1 MSTNEDLE
9 EGVNRVST
17 DEGATVIAR
26 TVGRIVVPII
36 LVTAIAL
43 LLQGHNLPG
52 GGFIGGVL
60 TASAFALIYIVYG
73 MDYLESEVLPRPSEA
88 DLWPALLG
96 YFAPAFA
103 LGLALAAGSGIV
115 AMAFDFPFL
124 TQTFWV
130 FHHVPLYGELEIA
143 SALAFD
149 VGVYFV
155 VVGALLTILTVV
167 GEE

>member
-1 MSTNEDLE
+1 MSTSEDLE
-9 EGVNRVST
+9 EGANRAST
-17 DEGATVIAR
+17 EEDATVIAR

-60 TASAFALIYIVYG
+60 TASAFALIYIVYD
-73 MDYLESEVLPRPSEA
+73 MDYLDTEVLHRTSEP
-88 DLWPALLG
+88 DLWPPLLR
-96 YFAPAFA
+96 YFEPAFA

-115 AMAFDFPFL
+115 AMAFDVPFL

-130 FHHVPLYGELEIA
+130 FHHLPLYGELHVA

-167 GEE
+167 GAE

>member
-1 MSTNEDLE
+1 VSTNERNED
-9 EGVNRVST
+9 GGRTNT
-17 DEGATVIAR
+17 DEDTTVIAR
-26 TVGRIVVPII
+26 MVGRTVVPII

-73 MDYLESEVLPRPSEA
+73 IDYLESEVLHQTSGVE
-88 DLWPALLG
+88 LWPALLRYYAPG
-96 YFAPAFA
+96 FAF
-103 LGLALAAGSGIV
+103 GLALAAGSGIV
-115 AMAFDFPFL
+115 AMAFDLPFL

-130 FHHVPLYGELEIA
+130 LHHLPLYGELHVA

-167 GEE
+167 GAE

>member
-1 MSTNEDLE
+1 MSTNENLE
-9 EGVNRVST
+9 EETNRVST
-17 DEGATVIAR
+17 DDDTTVIAR
-26 TVGRIVVPII
+26 TVARIVVPII

-73 MDYLESEVLPRPSEA
+73 IDYLGTEVLHGLTEI
-88 DLWPALLG
+88 DLWPALLR

-103 LGLALAAGSGIV
+103 FGLALAAGSGIV
-115 AMAFDFPFL
+115 AMAFDLPFL

-149 VGVYFV
+149 VGVYLV

-167 GEE
+167 GAE

>member
-1 MSTNEDLE
+1 MSTNERNED
-9 EGVNRVST
+9 GGRTNT
-17 DEGATVIAR
+17 DEDTTVIAR
-26 TVGRIVVPII
+26 MVGRTVVPII

-73 MDYLESEVLPRPSEA
+73 IDYLESEVLHQTSGVE
-88 DLWPALLG
+88 LWPSLLRYYAPG
-96 YFAPAFA
+96 FAF
-103 LGLALAAGSGIV
+103 GLALAAGSGIV
-115 AMAFDFPFL
+115 AMAFDLPFL

-130 FHHVPLYGELEIA
+130 LHHLPLYGELHVA

-167 GEE
+167 GAE

>member
-1 MSTNEDLE
+1 MSTNESQNT
-9 EGVNRVST
+9 NRVST
-17 DEGATVIAR
+17 DDDTTVIAR
-26 TVGRIVVPII
+26 MVARTVVPII

-60 TASAFALIYIVYG
+60 TASAFALIFIVYG
-73 MDYLESEVLPRPSEA
+73 IDYLQSEVLHLSA
-88 DLWPALLG
+88 DVALWPGLLR

-115 AMAFDFPFL
+115 AMAFDLPFL

-167 GEE
+167 GAE